1 MKDMRR
7 SDNSPVGYTC
17 STIDEVIS
25 CINSIE
31 DCSKAMLED
40 EITDEK
46 KIELWEDIEYYALDA
61 KRSLESIRKDN
72 SDLREWGN
80 NLYYELEE
88 KDYELQEYKKK
99 FEEMEERYDILVAE
113 FEKVV

>member
-1 MKDMRR
+1 MRR

-25 CINSIE
+25 YINSIE
-31 DCSKAMLED
+31 DCSKGMLESD
-40 EITDEK
+40 ITDEK
-46 KIELWEDIEYYALDA
+46 KIELWEDVEYYALDA

-99 FEEMEERYDILVAE
+99 FEEMEERYDILVSE